1 MPRPKRVSDNDVLD
15 AANGVLA
22 ERGMADFTLA
32 DIARMVGLS
41 RAALI
46 QRFGDRESILRQMAE
61 REVAMTR
68 EYLSSIPLETGP
80 AGLWHF
86 LREIVTSMGKGDDF
100 SVRVAI
106 AALEVRDP
114 QLKALADERYS
125 LVQTAME
132 ERIPDLPERTI
143 LAGHLHAVIAGAT
156 MQWVV
161 KDHPDL
167 AGYVLTRTKDA
178 LSIRFPDLD
187 FD

>member
-1 MPRPKRVSDNDVLD
+1 MPRPKRVSDGDVLD
-15 AANGVLA
+15 AANMVLA
-22 ERGMADFTLA
+22 ERGMTDFTLA
-32 DIARMVGLS
+32 DIARKVGLS

-46 QRFGDRESILRQMAE
+46 QRFGDRNAILHRMAE
-61 REVAMTR
+61 REVEMTR
-68 EYLSSIPLETGP
+68 EYLASIPLETGIT
-80 AGLWHF
+80 GLWRF
-86 LREIVTSMGKGDDF
+86 LREIVHGMGSGGDF

-106 AALEVRDP
+106 AALEVRDR

-125 LVQTAME
+125 LVQAAIE
-132 ERIPDLPERTI
+132 ERIPDLPEKSL

-167 AGYVLTRTKDA
+167 AGYVLDRTKDA
-178 LSIRFPDLD
+178 LSIRFPNVK